1 MRIAPTIGLESDVR
15 EVYRSE
21 WIETLRGYIV
31 EVIEALG
38 FACACLCLW
47 LLAQFQVS
55 RGRYCWF
62 YVALLLTGAYRLN
75 QALFFWGQFES
86 VPVFELVSPGL
97 LYPLALVAWTI
108 RLGLISQAT
117 SIGPGRELL
126 PSSLPSMWR
135 QRSCNVGF
143 STAPIFR
150 PYRQSPTPSPLLADG
165 PFLAATCWL
174 AVMLVRTG
182 HQLRWLL
189 VAMLLFIGVGQFA
202 PEISQVGLPG
212 IWFPFGTGVSRA
224 QFAYAFFFIL
234 AALYFCL
241 RLIQLGRQ
249 LDGAATS
256 DAGA

>member
-108 RLGLISQAT
+108 AWTHLTGYKHRAWSRTLTIFAAIYVATALLQRGLLYRTHLPALSSIAHTVAAT
-117 SIGPGRELL
+117 CRWS
-126 PSSLPSMWR
+126 
-135 QRSCNVGF
+135 
-143 STAPIFR
+143 
-150 PYRQSPTPSPLLADG
+150 
-165 PFLAATCWL
+165 FLAATCWL